1 MRKPSLKRTGGGAKA
16 PGSRVMTFRKGKP
29 RPEKA
34 GRRAGT
40 PNRTTTYLKHAIL
53 GAGDRVGFPKWNK
66 KLKQMVRGAGGL
78 DGYLDWLA
86 LNEPKAYATL
96 LGRVLPLQITGEG
109 GGPVR
114 VIDGSMTPA
123 MAAQAYSDALK
134 ASPPPDMIDITPNP
148 PKSASLPRVIPG
160 RAQLSPP
167 R

>member
-1 MRKPSLKRTGGGAKA
+1 
-16 PGSRVMTFRKGKP
+16 MTFVKGKP

-40 PNRTTTYLKHAIL
+40 PNRTTSYLKNAIL

-78 DGYLDWLA
+78 DAYLDWLA
-86 LNEPKAYATL
+86 LNEPKSYAML

-114 VIDGSMTPA
+114 VIDDTMSA
-123 MAAQAYSDALK
+123 AHAAQVYSDALK
-134 ASPPPDMIDITPNP
+134 QMPPPGGMIDITPDR
-148 PKSASLPRVIPG
+148 PKSGSLPRVIPG

-167 R
+167 PR